1 MAGNVFQNRVRAMA
15 MILELYKNLEKT
27 LDKLEIPPR
36 PAVLGRIMMEIR
48 EPDPDYRKL
57 AALISADVN
66 LSASL
71 IKTVNSPFFGLQRKA
86 ASVQDALMLLGMELA
101 SRIISGILL
110 RHAFP
115 RKPELETFWDQSLKV
130 AILSHW
136 LARLLK
142 SRDNMRADAA
152 YTFGLFRD
160 CGMAVMTLNYPGYG
174 NTVHAACRDRENAFT
189 DVEQGNH
196 QVNHAVVGAK
206 LAENWQLPDDMH
218 KAVLFHHAIAKWPE
232 DMEVLPVIS
241 ARYIALS
248 QLAEK
253 ILQDHH
259 AATVNA
265 EWHKLGPACLSI
277 LGLDENQLAEIEGE
291 AIPFV
296 QGELAQL
303 AL

>member
-1 MAGNVFQNRVRAMA
+1 MA
-15 MILELYKNLEKT
+15 MILDLYKNLEKT

-57 AALISADVN
+57 SALISADVN

-86 ASVQDALMLLGMELA
+86 ASVQDALMLLGLELA
-101 SRIISGILL
+101 SRIVSGILL

-115 RKPELETFWDQSLKV
+115 RKPELESFWDQSLKV

-142 SRDNMRADAA
+142 SRDGMRADAA

-160 CGMAVMTLNYPGYG
+160 SGMAVMTLNYPGYA
-174 NTVHAACRDRENAFT
+174 NTVHAACRDPEAAFT
-189 DVEQGNH
+189 DVEQTNH

-232 DMEVLPVIS
+232 DMDVLPVIS

-253 ILQDHH
+253 LLQDHNS
-259 AATVNA
+259 APISK
-265 EWHKLGPACLSI
+265 EWQKLGPACLAI
-277 LGLDENQLAEIEGE
+277 IGLDESQLIDIEAE

-296 QGELAQL
+296 REELAQL
-303 AL
+303 SL